1 MCRRFA
7 LRDVS
12 TAKFDYRGITVF
24 CKDDSIE
31 VTHVY
36 VTAVLVFDLC
46 NRG

>member
-1 MCRRFA
+1 MWRRFA

-12 TAKFDYRGITVF
+12 PAKFDWGITVF

-36 VTAVLVFDLC
+36 VTAVLLFDLC